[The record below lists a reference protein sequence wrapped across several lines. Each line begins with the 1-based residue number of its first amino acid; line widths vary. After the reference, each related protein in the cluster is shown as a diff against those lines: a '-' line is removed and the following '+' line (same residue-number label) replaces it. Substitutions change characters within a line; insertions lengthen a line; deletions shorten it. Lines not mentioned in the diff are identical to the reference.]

1 MENEEKAAQAGSA
14 SVAAKPAAK
23 RPRRGAIVGGVIAAV
38 VVVAGIG
45 AFVWHE
51 QPSFCNAI
59 CHTPM
64 DGYLETYEAEPG
76 QAATDKW
83 GNQVA
88 DASGMLSAAHR
99 TNDSNATCL
108 SCHQPVISEQV
119 SEGLS
124 WASGN
129 YTLMATDGNP
139 AGELTERGTSQ
150 LTEAR
155 GVAGDEFCLN
165 KDCHNLTREDLTALT
180 EIESDNPAV
189 IIRNPHSW
197 QHGQQACSDC
207 HKAHRASVLTCTQC
221 HADMELPEG
230 WISAQE
236 AKLLPNQ
243 A

>member
-51 QPSFCNAI
+51 P
-59 CHTPM
+59 
-64 DGYLETYEAEPG
+64 EPG

-180 EIESDNPAV
+180 EVESDNPAV